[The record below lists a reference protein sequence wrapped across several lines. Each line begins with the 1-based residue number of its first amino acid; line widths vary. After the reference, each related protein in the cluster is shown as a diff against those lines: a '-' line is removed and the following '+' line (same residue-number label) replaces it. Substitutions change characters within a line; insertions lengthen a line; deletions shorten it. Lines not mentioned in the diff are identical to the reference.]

1 MSIGKSKEEKCGRIY
16 SADDASNSLVA
27 GVEMSLFFKI
37 GLGCQV
43 QHGAAQ
49 GNSKLCVVI

>member
-1 MSIGKSKEEKCGRIY
+1 MSIGKSEEKCGRIY

-37 GLGCQV
+37 GLGCQI